1 MIRLLELLA
10 RQRAEV
16 RRQELGDQGARRGE
30 DKIEMQEQG
39 RRRSERE
46 LEGRSSN
53 TSSESCSTRSRGRAL
68 GTVGSRG
75 DRARSQERQVEPCR
89 EIQVRSPKRGSD
101 IKIRKYSPKVISRHQ
116 QEEEEGGNEGGA
128 ASREERRLATRV
140 SSLRLTL
147 PILPPSQAS
156 INIHSSALA
165 VTLATKN
172 PV

>member
-16 RRQELGDQGARRGE
+16 RGQELGVQGARRGE

-75 DRARSQERQVEPCR
+75 DRARSQERQVLKQR
-89 EIQVRSPKRGSD
+89 
-101 IKIRKYSPKVISRHQ
+101 
-116 QEEEEGGNEGGA
+116 N
-128 ASREERRLATRV
+128 L
-140 SSLRLTL
+140 
-147 PILPPSQAS
+147 
-156 INIHSSALA
+156 
-165 VTLATKN
+165 
-172 PV
+172 

>member
-16 RRQELGDQGARRGE
+16 RRQELGDQGARRGGE

-53 TSSESCSTRSRGRAL
+53 TSSESCSARSRGRAL

-75 DRARSQERQVEPCR
+75 DRARSQEMQVEPCR

-140 SSLRLTL
+140 SSLR
-147 PILPPSQAS
+147 
-156 INIHSSALA
+156 
-165 VTLATKN
+165 
-172 PV
+172 